1 MSDNKRLSSKFE
13 LVSAILIALV
23 SFATALTVYLTN
35 QSSSAASENNRQG
48 MIAAIKLEAFANEN
62 WRKAYQEA
70 SSAYSY
76 ALAFENVRVLQNSS
90 DEGQQAQAANYE
102 KYLLPNLKQMA
113 EPFTESQNLFKQ
125 DGSID
130 LQARFDQLNSTPEI
144 KELTPSNFFEL
155 AEITSAEQRWLLV
168 GSILMA
174 VSLFWLTLSQVITN
188 RRMLT
193 FWTGCFFFLVG
204 ILWIII
210 YLLQKGGVA

>member
-1 MSDNKRLSSKFE
+1 M
-13 LVSAILIALV
+13 
-23 SFATALTVYLTN
+23 
-35 QSSSAASENNRQG
+35 
-48 MIAAIKLEAFANEN
+48 
-62 WRKAYQEA
+62 
-70 SSAYSY
+70 
-76 ALAFENVRVLQNSS
+76 RVLQNSS

-102 KYLLPNLKQMA
+102 KYLLPNLKLMA
-113 EPFTESQNLFKQ
+113 EPFTESQNLFKP

-155 AEITSAEQRWLLV
+155 AEIASAEQRWLLV